1 MNQKAFLQGLDAL
14 MFAAFKGA
22 GIADGATYQHSTAA
36 PVPVPCTALHDEGVQ
51 DFDEEGVAV
60 STPYNRVTLQL
71 AEVSPRGGGIVQID
85 ATGRRLKLE
94 QKIRGDESSQV
105 WEVSNA

>member
-1 MNQKAFLQGLDAL
+1 MNQRAFLQGLDAL

-36 PVPVPCTALHDEGVQ
+36 PVPCTALHDEGVQ

>member
-1 MNQKAFLQGLDAL
+1 MNQRAFLQGIDAM
-14 MFAAFKGA
+14 MFAAFRGA
-22 GIADGATYQHSTAA
+22 GIANGATYQHSGTA
-36 PVPVPCTALHDEGVQ
+36 PVAVPCTVLHDEGVQ
-51 DFDEEGVAV
+51 DFDDDGVAV

-71 AEVSPRGGGIVQID
+71 AEVSPRSGGVVQIA